1 MKIQELYPDII
12 SENLKD
18 ELSSSKTD
26 VTREGAMQA
35 FTALRA
41 QARAN
46 GVSGMSSADINRE
59 IDLAREESGS
69 GTV

>member
-1 MKIQELYPDII
+1 
-12 SENLKD
+12 
-18 ELSSSKTD
+18 
-26 VTREGAMQA
+26 MQA